1 MSSFQQRRSSLAVWG
16 AGLCRPSVFRDENR
30 EPTGK
35 YSRRVGAA
43 LHPSTALHEYHSSS
57 YTSQSGPGT
66 THGNLIDLQGG
77 LAHTYG
83 HRLTILATGTDTA
96 VQLQVVADHGYTV
109 HHLGAVADQGRA
121 LDRGGDASILDQV
134 GLAGGK
140 HELAAG
146 DVHLAAAEVGAVDTL
161 LHRADDLLRIALPGQ
176 HVGVGHAR
184 HRQVRVGL
192 AATVT
197 GGRHAHQAG
206 VELVLDIALEDAV
219 LDQHSAVGAAALV
232 VHAERAPT
240 PLQGAV
246 VDYGAQ
252 LGGDL
257 LPDPSAVGGAALAV
271 EVALQTVADRLVQ
284 QYPGPARAHDHRHAA
299 GGSSDRIQVHHRL
312 AHRLPRVG
320 HGPLFSLEEAVVGA
334 SATAEA
340 AALAAAVVDRK
351 STRLNSSHVRISYAV
366 FCLKKKKNNKKFHQN
381 NKRQTKLITV
391 DNKHYTIYKAY
402 LYNNA
407 SRLAIPFSSQA
418 LPPDIFIL
426 TYITV

>member
-1 MSSFQQRRSSLAVWG
+1 
-16 AGLCRPSVFRDENR
+16 
-30 EPTGK
+30 
-35 YSRRVGAA
+35 
-43 LHPSTALHEYHSSS
+43 
-57 YTSQSGPGT
+57 
-66 THGNLIDLQGG
+66 
-77 LAHTYG
+77 
-83 HRLTILATGTDTA
+83 
-96 VQLQVVADHGYTV
+96 QV
-109 HHLGAVADQGRA
+109 
-121 LDRGGDASILDQV
+121 S
-134 GLAGGK
+134 LAGGE

-192 AATVT
+192 GATVI

-206 VELVLDIALEDAV
+206 VELVLDIALEVAV
-219 LDQHSAVGAAALV
+219 LLPHTAVGAAALV
-232 VHAERAPT
+232 VHAEPTPT
-240 PLQGAV
+240 PLQGAL
-246 VDYGAQ
+246 VDSGAQ

-340 AALAAAVVDRK
+340 AALAAAVVFDDDAD
-351 STRLNSSHVRISYAV
+351 VESYQRA
-366 FCLKKKKNNKKFHQN
+366 H
-381 NKRQTKLITV
+381 I
-391 DNKHYTIYKAY
+391 AG
-402 LYNNA
+402 
-407 SRLAIPFSSQA
+407 PG
-418 LPPDIFIL
+418 
-426 TYITV
+426 